1 VMPAPQTAY
10 DSTSTDRFH
19 RPSMQTGWGCAQPA
33 TVKRGKV
40 LSLLCLLACI
50 VPGTGSPAAVMPHP
64 PSMYAVSDSLML
76 KIALEP
82 GRVDHSATT
91 NFAPSSPL
99 VLLVQ
104 QLLAELELYRGA
116 VDGRLNDDVEVAV
129 RTLQR
134 RSGMMPDGRI
144 DESLLSRLEFAGQAG
159 RLVGR
164 LDELR
169 SQQQERARK
178 ALASTAATRSLFSG
192 AGRLAVADPTR
203 NTESCLSLPTVQ
215 CLLIE
220 ATEAA
225 KAINRAHFRDW
236 VLGEV
241 VSVQARTGT
250 MSGALAT
257 AGLIDDPRLVIVAL
271 KRMVMAAAGSDR
283 IETALATAEMIP
295 DAWART
301 EARIS
306 VVSAY
311 LRRGRVGR
319 ARGLAA
325 LIGKDIV
332 EVEGEH
338 PRVSMLV
345 KLASALI
352 DGGSLS
358 GAVQALNQA
367 ILLANLSEKD
377 QKSDAVNPESID
389 IAAIAAGFARIGRT
403 ERARQLLS
411 KLDDET
417 YRESALIDAAY
428 SRALTGDV
436 RGARGFADSI
446 QTPRF
451 HLAAL
456 LRIAEAQRD
465 RGRRREAVSVLPDAL
480 RASTRI
486 GKDLNY
492 ARSDALSRIAI
503 LWVGLEETEQAVNL
517 ARQISDDRVRAGTM
531 WTIAAV
537 AAPSE
542 SGARRLETLAS
553 HETGRVASTLDRA
566 WIMANAAATLA
577 ALGRSSMA
585 RQLFDR
591 GMSVTREMK
600 SPWGRAQALVK
611 FADVLHILER
621 SKIVDGFFLL
631 QPALALCLPCSCG
644 IRLRQ
649 SSNPNRVRSRRQPL
663 HGADCADVSVRS
675 GTYCSAYM
683 SRGYF

>member
-1 VMPAPQTAY
+1 M
-10 DSTSTDRFH
+10 
-19 RPSMQTGWGCAQPA
+19 C
-33 TVKRGKV
+33 GKV
-40 LSLLCLLACI
+40 KLLLCLLACV
-50 VPGTGSPAAVMPHP
+50 VPGAGSQAAVMPTP
-64 PSMYAVSDSLML
+64 PTLAAVSSSLLL
-76 KIALEP
+76 KVAIAP
-82 GRVDHSATT
+82 GRVEHSATT
-91 NFAPSSPL
+91 NLAPSSPL
-99 VLLVQ
+99 VLLAQ
-104 QLLAELELYRGA
+104 QLLTELELYRGP

-129 RTLQR
+129 RSFQR
-134 RSGMMPDGRI
+134 RSGMVPDGRI

-178 ALASTAATRSLFSG
+178 ALASTALTRTLVSS
-192 AGRLAVADPTR
+192 ARRLGVADPTR
-203 NTESCLSLPTVQ
+203 NTESCLSSPTVQ

-241 VSVQARTGT
+241 VSVQARTGF

-271 KRMVMAAAGSDR
+271 KRMVTAAAGSDR
-283 IETALATAEMIP
+283 IQTALATAAMIP
-295 DAWART
+295 DAWVRT

-306 VVSAY
+306 IVSAY

-325 LIGKDIV
+325 LISKDIV
-332 EVEGEH
+332 GVEGEY

-345 KLASALI
+345 KLANALI

-358 GAVQALNQA
+358 GATHALEQA
-367 ILLANLSEKD
+367 ILLADLSEKG
-377 QKSDAVNPESID
+377 QQSDAVSPDSID

-411 KLDDET
+411 MLGDET
-417 YRESALIDAAY
+417 YRESALIDAAH
-428 SRALTGDV
+428 SRALTGDLQ
-436 RGARGFADSI
+436 GARGFADSI

-456 LRIAEAQRD
+456 VRIAEAQRD
-465 RGRRREAVSVLPDAL
+465 RGRRREAASVLPDAL

-486 GKDLNY
+486 GKGLNY

-503 LWVGLEETEQAVNL
+503 LWVGLEETEQSVKL

-537 AAPSE
+537 AVPGE
-542 SGARRLETLAS
+542 SDVRHLENLAS
-553 HETGRVASTLDRA
+553 QETGRVASTLDRA
-566 WIMANAAATLA
+566 WIMANAAATFA
-577 ALGRSSMA
+577 TIGRSAMA
-585 RQLFDR
+585 RQLFDQ
-591 GMSVTREMK
+591 GMSMTREMK

-621 SKIVDGFFLL
+621 SKIVKRKREHID
-631 QPALALCLPCSCG
+631 
-644 IRLRQ
+644 
-649 SSNPNRVRSRRQPL
+649 
-663 HGADCADVSVRS
+663 
-675 GTYCSAYM
+675 
-683 SRGYF
+683 